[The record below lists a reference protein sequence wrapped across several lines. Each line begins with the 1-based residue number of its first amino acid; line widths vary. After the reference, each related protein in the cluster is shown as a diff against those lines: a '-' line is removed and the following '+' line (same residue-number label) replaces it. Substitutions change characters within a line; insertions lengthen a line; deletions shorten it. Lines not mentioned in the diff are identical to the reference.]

1 MSDYTCPNELPRVG
15 ILNGAVCV
23 VSHPLEEDEEN
34 EVAEDEDEEDQLR
47 DELQENL
54 GVLPV
59 VHLVPKTER
68 NTENLKSIF
77 KIFAIKYDTFTSMF
91 KYSHT
96 KKDQK
101 NK

>member
-34 EVAEDEDEEDQLR
+34 EVAEDEDKEYQLR

-59 VHLVPKTER
+59 VHLVPKAER
-68 NTENLKSIF
+68 DTKNLKCKF
-77 KIFAIKYDTFTSMF
+77 
-91 KYSHT
+91 YS
-96 KKDQK
+96 KFSL
-101 NK
+101 

>member
-1 MSDYTCPNELPRVG
+1 LLKQLNYIDPNELPRVG
-15 ILNGAVCV
+15 VLDGAVCV
-23 VSHPLEEDEEN
+23 VSHPLKEDEEN

-68 NTENLKSIF
+68 DTENLKSKF
-77 KIFAIKYDTFTSMF
+77 
-91 KYSHT
+91 YS
-96 KKDQK
+96 KFSL
-101 NK
+101 